1 MDEVN
6 VSVYLDDDEAL
17 ALAQLVKRLG
27 WNEMR
32 QNAVSEDE
40 TYLMRSALAK
50 LMTGLYEAGYSPR

>member
-17 ALAQLVKRLG
+17 ALAQLVKRLS

-50 LMTGLYEAGYSPR
+50 LMTGLSEAGYSPR